1 MNVIKHQKNIS
12 QMEKTLNISD
22 QELHSTLNEFLEE
35 KEKKPKESIWNFS
48 TITGLVLVLISAA
61 FVGNLVSTQ
70 VLGLSSIPF
79 LSTLMSVTPYVGG
92 AILGVLIVGMFSR
105 NKTKKIEEK
114 KEKARVKETY
124 DKLDQFLYTDR
135 ESKKE
140 STKAKANKFERF
152 KISTSNRLTKSR
164 TDKKISG
171 VCGGLAKHLG
181 ISSTIIRLLFVAA
194 IVLGWGS
201 FILVYIAL
209 SFVMPKEPIY
219 EMDDFNSF

>member
-1 MNVIKHQKNIS
+1 MVS

-22 QELHSTLNEFLEE
+22 QDLHTTLNEFLEE

-61 FVGNLVSTQ
+61 FIGNVVSTQ
-70 VLGLSSIPF
+70 VLGLGTLPF
-79 LSTLMSVTPYVGG
+79 LSTLMSVTPYIGG
-92 AILGVLIVGMFSR
+92 AILGLLLIGMFSR
-105 NKTKKIEEK
+105 SKSKKIEAKEE
-114 KEKARVKETY
+114 KEKVKETY
-124 DKLDQFLYTDR
+124 DKLDKFLYSEEETKTYR
-135 ESKKE
+135 QK
-140 STKAKANKFERF
+140 TKAKTSSTSKFERF
-152 KISTSNRLTKSR
+152 KVSASNRLMKSR
-164 TDKKISG
+164 TDKKIAG

-194 IVLGWGS
+194 IILGWGS

-209 SFVMPKEPIY
+209 AFVMPKEPIY

>member
-1 MNVIKHQKNIS
+1 
-12 QMEKTLNISD
+12 MEKTLNISD

-48 TITGLVLVLISAA
+48 TITGLVMVLISAA
-61 FVGNLVSTQ
+61 FFGNMVSTQ
-70 VLGLSSIPF
+70 VLGLSTIPF
-79 LSTLMSVTPYVGG
+79 LSTLMSVTPYIGG
-92 AILGVLIVGMFSR
+92 AILAVLLIGMFSR
-105 NKTKKIEEK
+105 SRTEKIEEK
-114 KEKARVKETY
+114 AEKERVKETY
-124 DKLDQFLYTDR
+124 DKLDQFLYSDQ
-135 ESKKE
+135 EKKNRKE
-140 STKAKANKFERF
+140 KEKSGDSKFERF
-152 KISTSNRLTKSR
+152 KVGVSNRLMKSR

-194 IVLGWGS
+194 IILGWGS

>member
-1 MNVIKHQKNIS
+1 MVS

-48 TITGLVLVLISAA
+48 TITGLVMVLISAA
-61 FVGNLVSTQ
+61 FIGNTVSSQ
-70 VLGLSSIPF
+70 VLGLGSIPF
-79 LSTLMSVTPYVGG
+79 LSTLISVTPYVGG
-92 AILGVLIVGMFSR
+92 AILGLLLIGMFSR
-105 NKTKKIEEK
+105 SKTEKIEQKEEK
-114 KEKARVKETY
+114 ERVKETY
-124 DKLDQFLYTDR
+124 DKLDKFLYNQDERTSR
-135 ESKKE
+135 KE
-140 STKAKANKFERF
+140 RKSTGTSKFEKF
-152 KISTSNRLTKSR
+152 KVGTSNRLTKSR
-164 TDKKISG
+164 TDKKIAG

-194 IVLGWGS
+194 IILGWGS

-209 SFVMPKEPIY
+209 AFVMPKEPVY